1 MKKSIN
7 FVIDDNAPS
16 VGGVNVKI
24 ENLDQIS
31 NGSIDSI
38 TCLILDSFSYDDRR
52 SKLMN
57 ILKKIKNGGDL
68 TIRFVDTK
76 KIMIDFVNNKSSS
89 EQLSKIISELKS
101 LNTESDILE
110 LLATNNQFSVMKMY
124 NDNNYLIVVIKKNI
138 LK

>member
-7 FVIDDNAPS
+7 LVIDDSAPS

-52 SKLMN
+52 SKLVN

-110 LLATNNQFSVMKMY
+110 LLATNNQFSVMKIY

-138 LK
+138 

>member
-7 FVIDDNAPS
+7 LVIDDSAPS

-52 SKLMN
+52 SKLVN

-76 KIMIDFVNNKSSS
+76 KIMTDFVNNKSSS

-138 LK
+138 

>member
-7 FVIDDNAPS
+7 LVIDDSAPS

-38 TCLILDSFSYDDRR
+38 TCLILDSFSYDERR
-52 SKLMN
+52 AKLIN
-57 ILKKIKNGGDL
+57 ILKKIKNDGDL

-101 LNTESDILE
+101 LNTESDVLE
-110 LLATNNQFSVMKMY
+110 LLATNNQFSIMKMY

-138 LK
+138 

>member
-138 LK
+138 

>member
-7 FVIDDNAPS
+7 LVIDDSAPS

-52 SKLMN
+52 SKLVN

-76 KIMIDFVNNKSSS
+76 KIMMDFVNNKSSS

-138 LK
+138 

>member
-7 FVIDDNAPS
+7 LVIDDSAPS

-52 SKLMN
+52 SKLVN

-138 LK
+138 

>member
-7 FVIDDNAPS
+7 LVIDDSAPS
-16 VGGVNVKI
+16 VCGVNVKI

-52 SKLMN
+52 SKLVN

-110 LLATNNQFSVMKMY
+110 LLSTNNQFSVMKMY

-138 LK
+138 

>member
-7 FVIDDNAPS
+7 LVIDDSAPS

-52 SKLMN
+52 SKLVN

-76 KIMIDFVNNKSSS
+76 KIMID
-89 EQLSKIISELKS
+89 LKI
-101 LNTESDILE
+101 N
-110 LLATNNQFSVMKMY
+110 
-124 NDNNYLIVVIKKNI
+124 
-138 LK
+138 